1 MSYGRERTFIVKWC
15 NDNLYCGF
23 NPVYCGSRYYCYQVL
38 DKETQTVV
46 AIDDDYYVFDRVSG
60 NAIRRQLMK
69 FRQLQNDQGGL
80 F

>member
-1 MSYGRERTFIVKWC
+1 MSDGRERNFIVKWC
-15 NDNLYCGF
+15 NDNLYSGF
-23 NPVYCGSRYYCYQVL
+23 NPFYCGSRYYCYQVL

-46 AIDDDYYVFDRVSG
+46 VIDDDYYVFDRISG

-69 FRQLQNDQGGL
+69 FRQLQNDKGDL